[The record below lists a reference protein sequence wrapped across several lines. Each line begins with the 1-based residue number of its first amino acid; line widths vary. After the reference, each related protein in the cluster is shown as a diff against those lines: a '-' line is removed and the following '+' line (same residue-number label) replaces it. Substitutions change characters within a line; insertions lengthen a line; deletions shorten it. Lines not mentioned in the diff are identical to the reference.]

1 MEGFLVD
8 YDSARLFQEVAG
20 LAAKGWKIVRL
31 WGVRDNFTCTCG
43 RPECAT
49 PGKHP
54 HGSAGWGDRVTDD
67 ERVIWTWLEDVEEH
81 TRCNFGVR
89 LGASSGIIDVEF
101 DSPEAEI
108 VLKEYGLDKIDT
120 PTYTS
125 GRGQHRIFQYSPG
138 LPDAGVV
145 KVNGLEVRI
154 GGGDA
159 ASQSVIPPSWHKSG
173 VQYQWLPG
181 KSPSDVNPA
190 ILPDAFMQAVLDSSK
205 KKGSGLVAQ
214 AREILSSD
222 EQIKEGGRHAFLVG
236 AASWLCARVGDYTS
250 ANLKMVAALL
260 EGANAARCSPPKSV
274 DEVKK
279 IAKDQFLHYQQKQV
293 ERKAAKPF
301 EKYGLLWNSEEG
313 CWEPGSWRLTI
324 VESEPAE
331 YKLHVPHPKDPK
343 RSVTVLL
350 DAGEITSAPDV
361 AEAILNATKSV
372 DVTDPNPERWRKV
385 WIGENFRN
393 DDGGWRSI
401 RGLKCKLF
409 DDADH
414 EIPSIEA
421 NESANYAA
429 ILYSY
434 LQWGFSKT
442 EAGESESER
451 LPNHSGLP
459 KWIQDKDG
467 TWGLWLKWN
476 ETVDAAWRKR
486 GLQQPRKPV
495 RGILKGM
502 ILEAVGEAN
511 FETQAKRFD
520 GGSSRWFILRDH
532 HMKALERLS
541 GSI

>member
-1 MEGFLVD
+1 MD
-8 YDSARLFQEVAG
+8 YNAERMFQEVAA
-20 LAAKGWKIVRL
+20 LASKGWKIVRL
-31 WGVRDNFTCTCG
+31 WGVKDNLACTCG
-43 RPECAT
+43 RHDCPT

-54 HGSAGWGDRVTDD
+54 HGGAGWPERATDD
-67 ERVIWTWLEDVEEH
+67 ESQIWTWLEDVEEH
-81 TRCNFGVR
+81 TRSNFGVR
-89 LGASSGIIDVEF
+89 LGASSGVIDVEF

-108 VLKEYGLDKIDT
+108 VLKEYGLHTIDT

-145 KVNGLEVRI
+145 KVGGLEVRI

-181 KSPSDVNPA
+181 KSPEDCDPA
-190 ILPDAFMQAVLDSSK
+190 ILPDAFLAAILDSSK
-205 KKGSGLVAQ
+205 RRGSGAVAQ
-214 AREILSSD
+214 ARETIISG
-222 EQIKEGGRHAFLVG
+222 EAVKEGGRHAFLVG
-236 AASWLCARVGDYTS
+236 AASWLSQRVGDYTS
-250 ANLKMVAALL
+250 ANLKMVAAIL
-260 EGANAARCSPPKSV
+260 EGVNAAHCSPPKSQ
-274 DEVKK
+274 DEVVK

-301 EKYGLLWNSEEG
+301 ERYGLAWNADEG

-331 YKLHVPHPKDPK
+331 YKLHVPSPKDPK

-350 DAGEITSAPDV
+350 DAGEITRSRDV
-361 AEAILNATKSV
+361 AEAILSATKSV
-372 DVTDPNPERWRKV
+372 DVLDPNPARWTKI
-385 WIGENFRN
+385 WDGENFRGE
-393 DDGGWRSI
+393 DGGWRSI

-421 NESANYAA
+421 NETVNYAS
-429 ILYSY
+429 ILHSY
-434 LQWGFSKT
+434 LTFGFSKT
-442 EAGESESER
+442 EGGESESER

-486 GLQQPRKPV
+486 GLPQPRKKV
-495 RGILKGM
+495 GTVLKAM
-502 ILEAVGEAN
+502 VLEAVSELN

-520 GGSSRWFILRDH
+520 GGSSRWFILRDRH
-532 HMKALERLS
+532 LAALERLS